1 MALDWSIIQ
10 SNGPVDVAGNFARGF
25 QMGEAIV
32 DKFHERNALA
42 ALASNPD
49 DPQARAA
56 LYQSNPSIAA
66 HLDDLNFKRHDI
78 QRKDQARSALGDFI
92 LSQPGM
98 QPQGLTGQAP
108 VAMAAPP
115 APAMTPAAAPAPAP
129 TPQAGPSA
137 APPADD
143 AITVTGQRPP
153 FRTTA
158 APMSDA
164 WAQYVHADPQGAM
177 KTLIDRAKLGSD
189 QAKALAA
196 QMDVI
201 ASLTR
206 GVTDQASYTA
216 ALQQAQAQGFDVSH
230 LPQEYNPRLVASIQ
244 NQAMSAVEY
253 LSSKRQDRNV
263 DSEIQTREGNL
274 NETTRHHQAEEGN
287 TRRGQDL
294 TDSRG
299 RRGQDIEHGDRVRG
313 QDIGSRDRERGQDIG
328 SQDRQRGQDMRGH
341 HGSARPT
348 IIVNP
353 QTGQRMKLENGRWV
367 PA

>member
-1 MALDWSIIQ
+1 
-10 SNGPVDVAGNFARGF
+10 
-25 QMGEAIV
+25 
-32 DKFHERNALA
+32 
-42 ALASNPD
+42 
-49 DPQARAA
+49 
-56 LYQSNPSIAA
+56 
-66 HLDDLNFKRHDI
+66 
-78 QRKDQARSALGDFI
+78 
-92 LSQPGM
+92 
-98 QPQGLTGQAP
+98 
-108 VAMAAPP
+108 
-115 APAMTPAAAPAPAP
+115 
-129 TPQAGPSA
+129 
-137 APPADD
+137 
-143 AITVTGQRPP
+143 
-153 FRTTA
+153 
-158 APMSDA
+158 
-164 WAQYVHADPQGAM
+164 
-177 KTLIDRAKLGSD
+177 
-189 QAKALAA
+189 
-196 QMDVI
+196 
-201 ASLTR
+201 LTR

-230 LPQEYNPRLVASIQ
+230 LPQEYNPQLVSSIQ

-294 TDSRG
+294 SDTRG

-313 QDIGSRDRERGQDIG
+313 QDIGSRDRQRGQDIG